1 MRVIGIDPGTAIVG
15 YGIIDYNSNKYSII
29 DYGVVL
35 TSKDL
40 SVEERLK
47 IVYDEIS
54 NILKK
59 YKPEFMAIEDLF
71 YFKNNKT
78 VISVAQARGVILLAG
93 KQNNIHITSY
103 TPLQVKIGIT
113 GYGKADKKQ
122 VQQMVQK
129 FLGLSEIPKP
139 DDAADALAIC
149 ITHINSLGSNL
160 NFKEINNL
168 KKIALSSS
176 TTKLSLEEY
185 KNLLKNKD
193 IL

>member
-15 YGIIDYNSNKYSII
+15 YGIIDYDKNKYSVV
-29 DYGVVL
+29 DYGVIL

-40 SVEERLK
+40 STEERLEVIYNNMDK
-47 IVYDEIS
+47 
-54 NILKK
+54 ILKK

-78 VISVAQARGVILLAG
+78 VISVAQARGVILLVG
-93 KQNNIHITSY
+93 KQNNIPMSNY

-113 GYGKADKKQ
+113 GYGKAEKKQ

-149 ITHINSLGSNL
+149 ITHINSLGSKL
-160 NFKEINNL
+160 NFTGTNIL
-168 KKIALSSS
+168 KKTVVPSDTNKI
-176 TTKLSLEEY
+176 SLKEY
-185 KNLLKNKD
+185 RDLLKK
-193 IL
+193 

>member
-15 YGIIDYNSNKYSII
+15 YGIIDYDKNKYSIV

-40 SVEERLK
+40 STEERL
-47 IVYDEIS
+47 EIEY
-54 NILKK
+54 NEIDKILKK
-59 YKPEFMAIEDLF
+59 YRPEFMAIEDLF

-78 VISVAQARGVILLAG
+78 VISVAQARGVILLVG
-93 KQNNIHITSY
+93 KQNNIAMTSY

-113 GYGKADKKQ
+113 GYGKAEKKQ

-129 FLGLSEIPKP
+129 FLGLSEIPKH

-149 ITHINSLGSNL
+149 ITHINSLGSKL
-160 NFKEINNL
+160 SFGGANNL
-168 KKIALSSS
+168 KKIVVPSG
-176 TTKLSLEEY
+176 TNKISLEEY
-185 KNLLKNKD
+185 KNLLKK
-193 IL
+193 